1 MVVPLAVPMARV
13 LWVFLMV
20 RVLPV
25 MRWVMVSFTKS
36 VVSVL

>member
-1 MVVPLAVPMARV
+1 MVVSLVMPMARV

-25 MRWVMVSFTKS
+25 MRWMMVSLTML
-36 VVSVL
+36 VLRVL